1 MPTPMT
7 EKKDVFM
14 TDLAALFQP
23 FRCRGMTIRNR
34 IAMAPMTRSFSPGG
48 APGADVA
55 AYYAR
60 RAAADVGLIISE
72 GASPDRK
79 ASSFDPKVPNFYAAE
94 ALAGW
99 KTVIEKV
106 HATGGAMA
114 PQIWHVGM
122 MRKPG
127 AGPFPESDSDSPS
140 GLTHTGKRVYQE
152 PSEEEVQD
160 MAASYARAAGH
171 AARLGFDAVEIHG
184 AHGYLIDEFFW
195 DRMNVRTDRFGGSI
209 EKRSGFA
216 AEVIRLTREAVGPSI
231 PIIFRFSQWKQQDYG
246 VKLTQTPDEMTAFL
260 RPLVDAGADIL
271 HASQRRFWEPE
282 FPDHDRVLNT
292 AGWAKKLMGMP
303 TITVGSVGL
312 SSDFV
317 TGYQVGHGA
326 QVAGFGDL
334 MERFERGEF
343 DLVAVGR
350 ALLQDPHWAQ
360 KVKEGRLQELQPYD
374 AAALAT
380 LT

>member
-1 MPTPMT
+1 
-7 EKKDVFM
+7 M

-23 FRCRGMTIRNR
+23 FTCRGMTIKNR

-48 APGADVA
+48 VPGADVA
-55 AYYAR
+55 SYYSR

-72 GASPDRK
+72 GTSPDRK
-79 ASSFDPKVPNFYAAE
+79 ASSFDAKVPNFHTPE

-99 KTVIEKV
+99 KAVIDDV
-106 HATGGAMA
+106 HAVGGAMA

-127 AGPFPESDSDSPS
+127 AGPYPDVTSDSPS
-140 GLTHTGKRVYQE
+140 GVTHTGKQVFEE

-160 MAASYARAAGH
+160 MAASYARAAGQ
-171 AARLGFDAVEIHG
+171 AAKLGFDAVEIHG

-195 DRMNVRTDRFGGSI
+195 DRMNTRTDRFGGSI
-209 EKRSGFA
+209 AKRSAFA
-216 AEVIRLTREAVGPSI
+216 AEVIRLTREAVGENI
-231 PIIFRFSQWKQQDYG
+231 PIIFRFSQWKQQDYS
-246 VKLTQTPDEMTAFL
+246 VKLTQTPNEMAEL
-260 RPLVDAGADIL
+260 LQPLVDAGADIL

-282 FPDHDRVLNT
+282 FPEHDAVLNT
-292 AGWAKKLMGMP
+292 AGWAKKLTGLP

-317 TGYQVGHGA
+317 TGYQVGQGA

-334 MERFERGEF
+334 MERFNRGDF

-360 KVKEGRLQELQPYD
+360 KVRQGRLSELEPFD
-374 AAALAT
+374 AAALAV

>member
-1 MPTPMT
+1 
-7 EKKDVFM
+7 M

-23 FRCRGMTIRNR
+23 FTCRGMTIRNR
-34 IAMAPMTRSFSPGG
+34 IAMAPMTRSFSPAGV
-48 APGADVA
+48 PGADVA
-55 AYYAR
+55 SYYAR

-72 GASPDRK
+72 GTSPDRK
-79 ASSFDPKVPNFYAAE
+79 ASSFDAKVPNFHTPE

-99 KTVIEKV
+99 KTVVDGV
-106 HATGGAMA
+106 HAAGGAMA

-127 AGPFPESDSDSPS
+127 AGPYPDVASDSPS
-140 GLTHTGKRVYQE
+140 GLTHAGKQVYE
-152 PSEEEVQD
+152 APSEEEVQD
-160 MAASYARAAGH
+160 MAASYGRAAAH

-184 AHGYLIDEFFW
+184 AHGYLIDEFLW
-195 DRMNVRTDRFGGSI
+195 DRMNTRTDRFGGSI
-209 EKRSGFA
+209 AKRSAFA
-216 AEVIRLTREAVGPSI
+216 AEVVRLTREAVGDRI
-231 PIIFRFSQWKQQDYG
+231 PIIFRFSQWKQQDYS
-246 VKLTQTPDEMTAFL
+246 VKLTQTPDEMAEFL
-260 RPLVDAGADIL
+260 SPIVEAGADIL

-282 FPDHDRVLNT
+282 FPDHDPNLNT
-292 AGWAKKLMGMP
+292 AGWAKKLTALP

-312 SSDFV
+312 NSDFV

-334 MERFERGEF
+334 MERFARGDF

-360 KVKEGRLQELQPYD
+360 KVKEGRLNELQAYD
-374 AAALAT
+374 AAALAV